1 MFKTAYD
8 TTACQKHIIQP
19 VIAAIVQHTALSGNQ
34 FRFAVNPLT
43 DDTMYSVK
51 TVINGPA
58 VIPAFG
64 HPLAIDETSFS
75 DSALDGDT
83 SRKPRYRT
91 FVDVRNFTR
100 ISAVADYDEG
110 KEVDIKSKMDY
121 HFAVMRGFLQ
131 HVWLRQGPRD
141 LLTLGNYQI
150 KIYSRWLSDVI
161 TKRFAL
167 PPDTQMTLVILCAY
181 FYQCLFLDVD
191 VAELGEDMKLKF
203 ATQIASSTYITAEDA
218 MRVIDTLPVLRSVED
233 LIGVI
238 KEQSGTVRLEHF
250 NTALLFTSVTG
261 SWFGPNNVEVTHVAL
276 EHPPTFISM
285 ILSAANEKGYR
296 NTAIGKLVEQYDG
309 DDELK
314 PFLLNAKRLQIED

>member
-43 DDTMYSVK
+43 EDTMYSVK

-64 HPLAIDETSFS
+64 HPLAIAETSFS
-75 DSALDGDT
+75 DSALHGDT
-83 SRKPRYRT
+83 RRTPRYRP
-91 FVDVRNFTR
+91 FV
-100 ISAVADYDEG
+100 
-110 KEVDIKSKMDY
+110 
-121 HFAVMRGFLQ
+121 
-131 HVWLRQGPRD
+131 
-141 LLTLGNYQI
+141 
-150 KIYSRWLSDVI
+150 DVI